1 MPQTEVYVYSDG
13 DDAPVL
19 DWIDQLRRR
28 DPNAVARIATAV
40 DKLRQFGNELRRPH
54 ADYLRDGIL
63 ELRVKVGRV
72 NYRILYFYH
81 GRNVALLAHGLT
93 KEKEVPKVDIERAI
107 QRRQI
112 YLQNPPAHTRNLEI

>member
-19 DWIDQLRRR
+19 DWINHLRRR
-28 DPNAVARIATAV
+28 ELSAVAKIAAAV
-40 DKLRQFGNELRRPH
+40 EKLRQFGNELRRPH

-93 KEKEVPKVDIERAI
+93 KGKEVPKADIERAI

-112 YLQNPPAHTRNLEI
+112 YLQDPTSHTRNLEI